1 MMFFYYSPHDFDLK
15 NCSYSINNNVNCVFN
30 LLLWLRVFGRVRW
43 RRPTVTHRDL
53 NASSE
58 DANHQWS
65 KTLGND
71 VCCVVCPSVFN
82 HANVGNANNKKR
94 LVLLYLH
101 FCSCRASVVRLSR
114 DYDRAR
120 ESDSYHQGDSSGTC
134 KFVCLHSFNFQFILL
149 KRGLA
154 ISAFQSW
161 FEKDSL
167 RPTIIANACSLK

>member
-1 MMFFYYSPHDFDLK
+1 MFFYYSPHDFDLK
-15 NCSYSINNNVNCVFN
+15 NCSSSINNDVNCVFN

-65 KTLGND
+65 KTLGNN

-82 HANVGNANNKKR
+82 HANAGNANNKK
-94 LVLLYLH
+94 LLEFLYLH
-101 FCSCRASVVRLSR
+101 LQQGVRPSR

-120 ESDSYHQGDSSGTC
+120 ESDSYHHGDSSGTC
-134 KFVCLHSFNFQFILL
+134 KFVCLHSLHFQFYTFKERFSYFRLPKL
-149 KRGLA
+149 VWKRL
-154 ISAFQSW
+154 
-161 FEKDSL
+161 
-167 RPTIIANACSLK
+167 T